1 MTTRDEVLA
10 MAREAGIKYRH
21 TPVGT
26 NEMWCYDDA
35 ILRFAALVAAAER
48 EECAKVCEKRAETR
62 WEEYGVT
69 EDDTGASYYPRSH
82 EWCDTADEE
91 ANDCATAIRDRLK
104 PKFSEVGCS
113 QCGQIFGP
121 GNSGYSHCSDHSHIR
136 ARSAK

>member
-1 MTTRDEVLA
+1 MNTRDEVLA

-48 EECAKVCEKRAETR
+48 EECAKDKVDAER
-62 WEEYGVT
+62 YRFLRKQHEFDDDQASNNNYGKNYPPRTMCVFQ
-69 EDDTGASYYPRSH
+69 DDGADGLEPVK
-82 EWCDTADEE
+82 CDPGALDE
-91 ANDCATAIRDRLK
+91 AID
-104 PKFSEVGCS
+104 
-113 QCGQIFGP
+113 
-121 GNSGYSHCSDHSHIR
+121 R